1 MEREKQ
7 KKMEKER
14 MFQEKYMI
22 NQVPSRE
29 PTIPEVSVKPVQ
41 NLIQVSMF
49 LFIIMNVQCY
59 ELNFF

>member
-29 PTIPEVSVKPVQ
+29 PATTEISVEPVQ

-49 LFIIMNVQCY
+49 LFIIMNLQSCK
-59 ELNFF
+59 LNFF